1 MSASMRVMAAPVLAM
16 ASMVLW
22 VGCAMP
28 RPTVQ
33 CQLDLAC
40 DAVVEAA
47 SSLLPAGEATW
58 VITPG
63 RSPAGSTHAEVH
75 ACYPDGRYL
84 LIDVFEGIASGASVR
99 TRNLPDPPCR

>member
-1 MSASMRVMAAPVLAM
+1 
-16 ASMVLW
+16 
-22 VGCAMP
+22 MP

-84 LIDVFEGIASGASVR
+84 LALRTTFQDRMPGPEDAADIVLLDGANDYAEVKVEERKPKS
-99 TRNLPDPPCR
+99 